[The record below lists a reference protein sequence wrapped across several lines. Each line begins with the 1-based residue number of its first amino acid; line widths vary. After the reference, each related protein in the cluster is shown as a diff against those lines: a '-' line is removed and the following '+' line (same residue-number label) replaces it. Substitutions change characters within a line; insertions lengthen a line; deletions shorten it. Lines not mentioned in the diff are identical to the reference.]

1 MKTRYRRPLWILLSL
16 ALLLLVAHLAL
27 PYVVLNYLNGKLA
40 DMGDYRGHIEDV
52 DLAWWRGAYRL
63 NDLAI
68 EKKNEQVQAPLFT
81 TDAIDIGLSWKAL
94 WRDQALVGEI
104 ILEQPHLN
112 FVDGEKKESSQ
123 TGDGVDWRDR
133 LNELMPFT
141 LNELKVV
148 NGQVSFRNFQADPPV
163 HVYAS
168 AINASLFNLTNTA
181 NQEQG
186 RVARFEG
193 TAQFFNQAPMEASAQ
208 FDPYTDWEDFQF
220 SLRVTGVEL
229 TKLNDFSN
237 AYGSFDFASGTGDL
251 VIEVE
256 AKDAQLDGYIKPL
269 LRNVEVFNFKQD
281 IENEDKGFF
290 RGIWEAVVGA
300 GEEVLQNQRKEQFA
314 TRVELNGSTK
324 NADVSP
330 FQAFV
335 AILRNAFVEAFSA
348 RFERSIGDD
357 EG

>member
-1 MKTRYRRPLWILLSL
+1 
-16 ALLLLVAHLAL
+16 
-27 PYVVLNYLNGKLA
+27 
-40 DMGDYRGHIEDV
+40 
-52 DLAWWRGAYRL
+52 
-63 NDLAI
+63 
-68 EKKNEQVQAPLFT
+68 
-81 TDAIDIGLSWKAL
+81 
-94 WRDQALVGEI
+94 
-104 ILEQPHLN
+104 
-112 FVDGEKKESSQ
+112 
-123 TGDGVDWRDR
+123 
-133 LNELMPFT
+133 MPFT

-168 AINASLFNLTNTA
+168 TINASLFNLTNTA

-251 VIEVE
+251 VIEAE

-281 IENEDKGFF
+281 VKNEDKGFF

-300 GEEVLQNQRKEQFA
+300 GEEVLQNQRQEQFA

-348 RFERSIGDD
+348 RFERSLGDD